1 MHKKYLKFSKYKDYA
16 VRKLFGRMH
25 TTYSQC
31 GEDLTLDY
39 FQHGKEHGFY
49 VDIGAN
55 DPREFSNTY
64 YFYKK
69 GWKGLVIEPNLTKL
83 NQYKLFRPKD
93 TRVHMAVGQKGE
105 FTFFKFKEDPLNTMS
120 EEVARSYEKMGHKI
134 QKTEKVLCA
143 PLLEIL
149 PKYMNEK
156 GIKHIDLM
164 SVDTE
169 GQNFEVLQTNDWNA
183 YRPTFLVVETAE
195 FDKPDDESL
204 EEKYNVF
211 LAQHDYKKVANTA
224 FNSIY
229 KDVRK

>member
-1 MHKKYLKFSKYKDYA
+1 MANKYLKLSKYKDFL

-31 GEDLTLDY
+31 GEDLILDY
-39 FQHGKEHGFY
+39 LQHGKENGFY

-69 GWKGLVIEPNLTKL
+69 GWQGLVIEPNLTKL
-83 NQYKLFRPKD
+83 NQYKFFRSRD
-93 TRVHMAVGQKGE
+93 ERLHMAVGAKGE

-120 EEVARSYEKMGHKI
+120 EEVAKSYEKMGHKI

-143 PLLEIL
+143 PLSEIFKDKL
-149 PKYMNEK
+149 KNN
-156 GIKHIDLM
+156 KHINLM
-164 SVDTE
+164 SIDTE
-169 GQNFEVLQTNDWNA
+169 GQNFEVLQTNDWDV
-183 YRPTFLVVETAE
+183 YRPKFLVIETAE

-204 EEKYNVF
+204 EEKYNTY
-211 LAQHDYKKVANTA
+211 LTERGYKKVANTA

-229 KDVRK
+229 KNVRN